1 MKDLLSEHRWK
12 VISKL
17 VTLDTKLEKDT
28 ASAFLTLE
36 VLSVHQERKDFY
48 YRAGLTRPIIHYNN
62 IREKMKTYLIKV
74 FLDGIKI
81 QFTLESEPIS
91 VTEMLHQK
99 VLDFLGKTSK
109 EQLEKMISPKQISNF
124 FYITYEEV
132 ERDIIVPIT
141 SGQEN
146 RLGITVEQVLS

>member
-1 MKDLLSEHRWK
+1 
-12 VISKL
+12 
-17 VTLDTKLEKDT
+17 
-28 ASAFLTLE
+28 
-36 VLSVHQERKDFY
+36 
-48 YRAGLTRPIIHYNN
+48 
-62 IREKMKTYLIKV
+62 MKTYLIKV

-91 VTEMLHQK
+91 VTEILHQK
-99 VLDFLGKTSK
+99 VLDFLGKISK
-109 EQLEKMISPKQISNF
+109 EQLEKLINRNEMSNF
-124 FYITYEEV
+124 SYITYEEV

>member
-1 MKDLLSEHRWK
+1 M
-12 VISKL
+12 
-17 VTLDTKLEKDT
+17 
-28 ASAFLTLE
+28 
-36 VLSVHQERKDFY
+36 
-48 YRAGLTRPIIHYNN
+48 TRPINQYKN

-74 FLDGIKI
+74 FLKDIKI

-91 VTEMLHQK
+91 VIEMLYQK

-109 EQLEKMISPKQISNF
+109 EQLEKMISNKQINNF

-132 ERDIIVPIT
+132 ERDIIVPIA

-146 RLGITVEQVLS
+146 RLGITVEPVLS

>member
-1 MKDLLSEHRWK
+1 MK
-12 VISKL
+12 I
-17 VTLDTKLEKDT
+17 
-28 ASAFLTLE
+28 
-36 VLSVHQERKDFY
+36 
-48 YRAGLTRPIIHYNN
+48 
-62 IREKMKTYLIKV
+62 YLIKI
-74 FLDGIKI
+74 FTNSTKI
-81 QFTLESEPIS
+81 QFILESEPINS
-91 VTEMLHQK
+91 TEFLHQK

>member
-1 MKDLLSEHRWK
+1 MK
-12 VISKL
+12 I
-17 VTLDTKLEKDT
+17 
-28 ASAFLTLE
+28 
-36 VLSVHQERKDFY
+36 
-48 YRAGLTRPIIHYNN
+48 
-62 IREKMKTYLIKV
+62 YLIKI
-74 FLDGIKI
+74 FTNSTKI
-81 QFTLESEPIS
+81 QFILESEPINS
-91 VTEMLHQK
+91 TESLHQK

-146 RLGITVEQVLS
+146 RLGITVEQVLSWTGKTNYWYAVVGSGVEGSQKTNSSTGSWSR

>member
-1 MKDLLSEHRWK
+1 
-12 VISKL
+12 
-17 VTLDTKLEKDT
+17 
-28 ASAFLTLE
+28 
-36 VLSVHQERKDFY
+36 
-48 YRAGLTRPIIHYNN
+48 
-62 IREKMKTYLIKV
+62 MKTYLIKV

-91 VTEMLHQK
+91 VTKILHQK
-99 VLDFLGKTSK
+99 VLDFLGKISK
-109 EQLEKMISPKQISNF
+109 EQLEKLINRNEMSNF
-124 FYITYEEV
+124 SYITYEEV

>member
-48 YRAGLTRPIIHYNN
+48 YRARLTRPVNQYKN

-81 QFTLESEPIS
+81 QFSLESEPILD
-91 VTEMLHQK
+91 TKILHQK
-99 VLDFLGKTSK
+99 VLDFLGKTTK
-109 EQLEKMISPKQISNF
+109 YELEKMISLKQISNF

-132 ERDIIVPIT
+132 ERDIIV
-141 SGQEN
+141 
-146 RLGITVEQVLS
+146 

>member
-1 MKDLLSEHRWK
+1 
-12 VISKL
+12 
-17 VTLDTKLEKDT
+17 
-28 ASAFLTLE
+28 
-36 VLSVHQERKDFY
+36 
-48 YRAGLTRPIIHYNN
+48 
-62 IREKMKTYLIKV
+62 
-74 FLDGIKI
+74 
-81 QFTLESEPIS
+81 LESEPIS

-146 RLGITVEQVLS
+146 RLGITVEQVLSWTGKTNDWYAVVRRWVEGSQKTNSSTGSWSR

>member
-1 MKDLLSEHRWK
+1 
-12 VISKL
+12 
-17 VTLDTKLEKDT
+17 
-28 ASAFLTLE
+28 
-36 VLSVHQERKDFY
+36 
-48 YRAGLTRPIIHYNN
+48 
-62 IREKMKTYLIKV
+62 MKTYLIKV
-74 FLDGIKI
+74 FLEGIKI

-146 RLGITVEQVLS
+146 RLGITVEQVLSWTGKTNDWYAVVRRWVEGSQKTNSSTGSWSR